1 MSFLKKNIT
10 IFIMNEGIIFEGI
23 IFSQVLPWVWLGIVI
38 LCLVIEGFT
47 MGLTTI
53 WFSISAVVVLFL
65 SFTPL
70 SLFLQLLIFLV
81 LGLVLLFSTRPIAL
95 KKLHLWKEKT
105 NIDEIVGTECIVTKK
120 ITPLESGEI
129 KERGRFWT
137 ARCEGGFTLPEGS
150 TCVIKRIS
158 GVTAYV
164 EPALKKE
171 VQEPDRESPEKL
183 ENIGQ

>member
-1 MSFLKKNIT
+1 MS
-10 IFIMNEGIIFEGI
+10 EGFIFEGVV
-23 IFSQVLPWVWLGIVI
+23 FSQVLPWIWFGIVI
-38 LCLVIEGFT
+38 LCLVIEGLT

-53 WFSISAVVVLFL
+53 WFAVSALVVLFL

-70 SLFLQLLIFLV
+70 SLFFQLFIFLV
-81 LGLVLLFSTRPIAL
+81 LGLVLLFFTRPIAL

-105 NIDEIVGTECIVTKK
+105 NIDGIVGTECIVTKK

-137 ARCEGGFTLPEGS
+137 ARCEGELTIPEGS
-150 TCVIKRIS
+150 TCIIKRIS

-164 EPALKKE
+164 EPAVK
-171 VQEPDRESPEKL
+171 QEIQKPHEEYLEKPESGK
-183 ENIGQ
+183 

>member
-1 MSFLKKNIT
+1 MS
-10 IFIMNEGIIFEGI
+10 EGFIFEGI

-53 WFSISAVVVLFL
+53 WFSISALVVLFL

-70 SLFLQLLIFLV
+70 SLFFQFLIFLV

-105 NIDEIVGTECIVTKK
+105 NIDEIVGTKCIVTKE
-120 ITPLESGEI
+120 ITPLESGEV

-137 ARCEGGFTLPEGS
+137 ARCEGGFTIPEGS
-150 TCVIKRIS
+150 TCIIKRIS

-164 EPALKKE
+164 EPVVK
-171 VQEPDRESPEKL
+171 QEIQESYGEYSEKPEKD
-183 ENIGQ
+183 GQ